1 MATIT
6 KNRKNSLS
14 GIIIEVLGFVIIL
27 LGLFMV
33 FIEGYP
39 GAVALLLI
47 GVTNMIYGF
56 MKSWKSICSECRNIV
71 EDKEVRICTVC
82 KATFE

>member
-6 KNRKNSLS
+6 KKRKNSLS

-27 LGLFMV
+27 LGLYMV

-39 GAVALLLI
+39 KAAALLLI
-47 GVTNMIYGF
+47 GVTNMVYGF
-56 MKSWKSICSECRNIV
+56 MKSWKSICSECRNII
-71 EDKEVRICTVC
+71 EDKEVRMCTVC
-82 KATFE
+82 KSTFE